1 MTKPFALIIEDD
13 PKLGPIYMI
22 ALQQIGFD
30 VDLDPFG
37 NQFLEKLSKVH
48 PAIILLDL
56 HMPYASGVDIL
67 CQIRSDSRWA
77 NIPVIIMTADI
88 LLVKTINEPPER
100 ILIKPVSISRIQR
113 IVTQLVTI

>member
-13 PKLGPIYMI
+13 PKLGPIYTI

-30 VDLDPFG
+30 VDLDTFG
-37 NQFLEKLSKVH
+37 NQFLEKLSKAD

-67 CQIRSDSRWA
+67 RQIRSDSRWA
-77 NIPVIIMTADI
+77 NIPVVIMTADI
-88 LLVKTINEPPER
+88 YLAKTINEPPEC
-100 ILIKPVSISRIQR
+100 ILIKPVSVSHIQK
-113 IVTQLVTI
+113 IVTQLVAV